1 MRIGVYGGS
10 FDPPHLGHRQAAQ
23 SFIAS
28 GFIDKLLIIPAFEA
42 PVKRKHIASFEQ
54 RLAMCAL
61 NFRGISDH
69 ILISDLESKLP
80 TPNFTMQT
88 LEHLSKS
95 QPENQFLLCVGADCV
110 AHLAKWHRGEE
121 LLRAFRVLAV
131 DRPGFIRYEPPSSN
145 VTWIP
150 HHEVDAASR
159 FVREGA
165 KKKDHEVLKN
175 VHPDVRSYIEEQKLY
190 C

>member
-28 GFIDKLLIIPAFEA
+28 GFIDKLLIMPAFEA
-42 PVKRKHIASFEQ
+42 PGKNKHGAAFEQ

-61 NFRGISDH
+61 NFRGISGQ
-69 ILISDLESKLP
+69 ISISDLESKLP

-88 LEHLSKS
+88 LEYLSKS
-95 QPENQFLLCVGADCV
+95 QPENQFVLCVGADSV

-131 DRPGFIRYEPPSSN
+131 DRPGYIRYEPPGSN

-150 HHEVDAASR
+150 HSEVDAASTL
-159 FVREGA
+159 VREEA
-165 KKKDHEVLKN
+165 RKTDREVLKN
-175 VHPDVRSYIEEQKLY
+175 VHADVRRYIDEQKLY
-190 C
+190 R